1 MMRKGCLMM
10 ETEDK
15 GNVEQER
22 KDIKGELDHM
32 IFHNQEEQFS
42 IAKMKILNTTEGFDE
57 IDVGVKGYN
66 GQLQKEE
73 TYIFYGSLI
82 NHSKYGLQYDV
93 EQYQTF
99 IPDSKE
105 GLIAYLSSDLFYGI
119 GEKTAEKIVSHV
131 GTNAISKIM

>member
-1 MMRKGCLMM
+1 MMSKGCLMM

-22 KDIKGELDHM
+22 KYIKGELVHM

-42 IAKMKILNTTEGFDE
+42 IAKIKILKTNEAFDE
-57 IDVGVKGYN
+57 TVIVVKDYFR
-66 GQLQKEE
+66 QIQKEE

-82 NHSKYGLQYDV
+82 NHSKFGLQYDV

-131 GTNAISKIM
+131 GTNAISK